1 MLDKHDTRLVN
12 AMQKGD
18 EHITKQLI
26 EKMMVC
32 SNIWVKLVR
41 QLTQRLYENTMTLDD
56 KAKQMLSLLVQES
69 LYTRM
74 KLMEDVLDYANM
86 PLEDRRQGYVLY
98 QHSYSEFGRPYMLIV
113 YAKDANSLLTRQRIN
128 QDNMDLLIDLNSEL
142 QDPVMNDLFLL
153 GFDMSQ
159 ANEEGQVN
167 VTMDVYHQ
175 PASKMSELERYLH
188 RQLTELKQAQR

>member
-1 MLDKHDTRLVN
+1 
-12 AMQKGD
+12 
-18 EHITKQLI
+18 
-26 EKMMVC
+26 
-32 SNIWVKLVR
+32 
-41 QLTQRLYENTMTLDD
+41 
-56 KAKQMLSLLVQES
+56 
-69 LYTRM
+69 
-74 KLMEDVLDYANM
+74 
-86 PLEDRRQGYVLY
+86 
-98 QHSYSEFGRPYMLIV
+98 MLIV
-113 YAKDANSLLTRQRIN
+113 YAKDANSSLTRQRIN